1 MKIVDLLKRES
12 VELNGK
18 VTSKPEAI
26 EKMVELMAAGGNLA
40 DVEAYKKGVFAR
52 EEESTTG
59 IGEGIAI
66 PHAKTSAV
74 KAPGLAAMV
83 VKDGV
88 DYDSLDGEPAKLIF
102 LIAAPNTEDNVHL
115 EVLSRLSMLLM
126 DPDFRTGLMNAE
138 NVDAFFKC
146 IDAAER
152 KRFPEEYEAEEITP
166 ADTEKAAEPEK
177 AGYRVL
183 AVTACPTG
191 IAHTYMAAESLE
203 HKAKEMG
210 ITIKVETNG
219 SGGAKNVLTAQEI
232 EDCDCIIIAA
242 DKDVKMARFDG
253 KPVIM
258 TKVANG
264 ISKAEE
270 LLTEAT
276 SGNVKTYHHAG
287 GEDEESNA
295 ANESLGRKIY
305 KSLMNGVSHMLPF
318 VIGGGILIALSFLV
332 DGANAGTSSFGSGTP
347 LAAFFN
353 TVGNTAFGM
362 MFPILAGY
370 IAMAIGDRP
379 ALMPGIVGGLL
390 AKAGTSIFLPED
402 QWVSS
407 GFFGALIAGFVAGYL
422 MLLLKKLFEKL
433 PKSLEGTKPVLLYPF
448 FGILLMGAIMIF
460 IVNPP
465 IGAFNTWLN
474 DGLASMGESS
484 KILLGAVLGGM
495 MSIDFGGPFNKAA
508 YVFGTAAIASG
519 QIDIMASVMIGGMT
533 PPIGIAL
540 ATLFFKNRF
549 TKSEQQ
555 TTITNFIMGASF
567 ITEGA
572 IPFAASD
579 PLRIIPPCV
588 VGSAVA
594 GAISMAFGC
603 GSRAPHGGLFVIGII
618 ENAPMFLLAL
628 AIGAVITMAG
638 IVLLKRPLK
647 TEK

>member
-1 MKIVDLLKRES
+1 MNIVDLLKRES

-26 EKMVELMAAGGNLA
+26 EKMVALMAAGGNLA

-66 PHAKTSAV
+66 PHAKTPAV

-88 DYDSLDGEPAKLIF
+88 DYDSLDGEPVHLIF
-102 LIAAPNTEDNVHL
+102 LIAAPDTEDNVHL

-126 DPDFRTGLMNAE
+126 DPDFRTGLMEAE
-138 NVDAFFKC
+138 DVDAFFKC
-146 IDAAER
+146 IDEAER
-152 KRFPEEYEAEEITP
+152 KRFPEEYE
-166 ADTEKAAEPEK
+166 TEKAEPAK
-177 AGYRVL
+177 SGYQVL

-203 HKAKEMG
+203 NKAKEMG

-219 SGGAKNVLTAQEI
+219 SGGAKNVLTAREI
-232 EDCDCIIIAA
+232 ADCDCIIIAA

-270 LLTEAT
+270 LLREAT

-287 GEDEESNA
+287 GEDEDGSVA
-295 ANESLGRKIY
+295 DESLGRKIY

-332 DGANAGTSSFGSGTP
+332 DGANAGTDSFGSGTP

-390 AKAGTSIFLPED
+390 AKAGTSIFLPEEK
-402 QWVSS
+402 WISS

-474 DGLASMGESS
+474 NGLSSMGESS

-555 TTITNFIMGASF
+555 TTITNFIMGMSF

-594 GAISMAFGC
+594 GALSMAFGC

-618 ENAPMFLLAL
+618 ENAPMFLVAL
-628 AIGAVITMAG
+628 VEGAVITMAG
-638 IVLLKRPLK
+638 IVILKRPLK
-647 TEK
+647 EEK